1 MKILIILKERFQ
13 QNMNRH
19 PNIHWE
25 DVLDKIENNDDYLM
39 KLVKMEETGGQPDVV
54 IGLSYNQF
62 DFVDCSPQ
70 SPEERRSLCYDK
82 EAWEKRKQNK
92 PRSSALELMD
102 EIGIEMLDYNQYL
115 KLQELFEFDTK
126 SSSWIK
132 TEQHLRDQGI
142 AEFCERRFGKIYT
155 FHNGAQ
161 SYYSNRGVR
170 GILYIE

>member
-102 EIGIEMLDYNQYL
+102 EIGIEMLDYM
-115 KLQELFEFDTK
+115 
-126 SSSWIK
+126 
-132 TEQHLRDQGI
+132 
-142 AEFCERRFGKIYT
+142 
-155 FHNGAQ
+155 
-161 SYYSNRGVR
+161 
-170 GILYIE
+170 